1 MDAHFGLRLIKI
13 DFSLPI
19 LERARVIVSHRP
31 QSVAD
36 CGVARAVQEPCPVS
50 YEDHQEYGNRCKE
63 YALGTHS

>member
-1 MDAHFGLRLIKI
+1 MDAYFDLGLIKI
-13 DFSLPI
+13 DFSLAV

-36 CGVARAVQEPCPVS
+36 CRIARAMQEPCPVS
-50 YEDHQEYGNRCKE
+50 YEDHQEYGNRGKQ

>member
-31 QSVAD
+31 QSV

-50 YEDHQEYGNRCKE
+50 YEDQQEYGNRYKE
-63 YALGTHS
+63 YALRTHS

>member
-13 DFSLPI
+13 DFGLAV

-36 CGVARAVQEPCPVS
+36 GGVARAVQEPCPIS
-50 YEDHQEYGNRCKE
+50 YVDHQEHGNRCKE
-63 YALGTHS
+63 YALGTHA

>member
-13 DFSLPI
+13 DFGLAV

-63 YALGTHS
+63 YALGIQA

>member
-1 MDAHFGLRLIKI
+1 MDAYFGLRLIKI
-13 DFSLPI
+13 DLGLAV

-63 YALGTHS
+63 YALGIHA